1 MATPVSPT
9 PSEDRTQYWRRV
21 LRPLFWWLLL
31 VLVLFGIHT
40 HQRLMEK
47 TRLNFTATLA
57 GHMPFPEDVATFDG
71 QPAFSG
77 QNISLGNHQFTVTH
91 PKGETFSTNL
101 FVWYGTHNFG
111 TIDLKRTMGTLT
123 VTANPPADF
132 LTIRGPE
139 WSVTLT
145 NSAGLTRTVPT
156 DAYDIEVRYP
166 HWQKNYTTGVFA
178 NQTAFCTIAPHFGGL
193 QLGCNQTD
201 ATFQMQG
208 SDGQLVGC

>member
-47 TRLNFTATLA
+47 TRLNFTAPLA

-77 QNISLGNHQFTVTH
+77 QNIPLGNHQFTVTQ

-101 FVWYGTHNFG
+101 FVWYGAHNFG
-111 TIDLKRTMGTLT
+111 TIDLKRTMGILT
-123 VTANPPADF
+123 VTANPPADY
-132 LTIRGPE
+132 LVIRGPE

-156 DAYDIEVRYP
+156 DVYGIEVRYP
-166 HWQKNYTTGVFA
+166 HWQKNYTAGVYA

-208 SDGQLVGC
+208 LDGQLVGC

>member
-47 TRLNFTATLA
+47 TRLNFNATLA

-101 FVWYGTHNFG
+101 FVWYGG
-111 TIDLKRTMGTLT
+111 M
-123 VTANPPADF
+123 
-132 LTIRGPE
+132 
-139 WSVTLT
+139 
-145 NSAGLTRTVPT
+145 
-156 DAYDIEVRYP
+156 
-166 HWQKNYTTGVFA
+166 
-178 NQTAFCTIAPHFGGL
+178 AF
-193 QLGCNQTD
+193 
-201 ATFQMQG
+201 
-208 SDGQLVGC
+208 S